1 MPNGR
6 KWGTAHCGNS
16 PLLMFHPYGKNRLM
30 QVINNFLTNAIKFTQ
45 KEASHSDTRYAIKC
59 YTSMSQIRDAA
70 FLPIKRFYIRTLRQI
85 ELFCTRHR
93 TGAFHLPDNH
103 RAHEWNDR
111 SGIRGKE
118 GFYILVYH
126 PYQPARLSEK
136 RLKNSNRL
144 PFKKTN

>member
-1 MPNGR
+1 MPDGR

-70 FLPIKRFYIRTLRQI
+70 FLPIK
-85 ELFCTRHR
+85 
-93 TGAFHLPDNH
+93 
-103 RAHEWNDR
+103 
-111 SGIRGKE
+111 K
-118 GFYILVYH
+118 ILYSD
-126 PYQPARLSEK
+126 AS
-136 RLKNSNRL
+136 SN
-144 PFKKTN
+144 